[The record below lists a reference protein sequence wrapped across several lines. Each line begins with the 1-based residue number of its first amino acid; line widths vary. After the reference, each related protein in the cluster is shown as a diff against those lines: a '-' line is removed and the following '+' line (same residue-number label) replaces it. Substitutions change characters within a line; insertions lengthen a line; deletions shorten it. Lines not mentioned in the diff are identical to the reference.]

1 MTADGRTDAFLRLFL
16 EHRDRLERLMFR
28 GAGCR
33 ADAADLMQE
42 LFLRLW
48 SNRAESP
55 DNPAGYLFRSARNL
69 LVDHHR
75 AAGARAG
82 LAAALSPVQRHAEPV
97 RPDDAFE
104 AGADLAAVERAL
116 RRLPDRTRRVFLLN
130 RVHGRTYGDIARAL
144 QISVSTVE
152 KDMMRA
158 LTACRAGLNDPKPR
172 RIRLR

>member
-1 MTADGRTDAFLRLFL
+1 
-16 EHRDRLERLMFR
+16 MFR

-33 ADAADLMQE
+33 ADAADLVQE

-48 SNRAESP
+48 SSRAEAP

-69 LVDHHR
+69 LVDHQR

-82 LAAALSPVQRHAEPV
+82 LAAASSPVQHHAEPV
-97 RPDDAFE
+97 RPDDACA

-116 RRLPDRTRRVFLLN
+116 RRLPERTRRVFLLN
-130 RVHGRTYGDIARAL
+130 RVHGRTYDDIARAL
-144 QISVSTVE
+144 RVSVSTVE

-158 LTACRAGLNDPKPR
+158 LAACKAGLKEPHPR
-172 RIRLR
+172 RRLR